1 MPGYELI
8 GDDELNEIKDIFSNG
23 KVLFRHGF
31 EILRKEC
38 FKVRDFENNFKDYM
52 NSNYALGVTS
62 GTSALRVALAALGI
76 KDGDEVITQSFTF
89 VATVEAIVESRAIPI
104 CTEIDSTLNMDPDD
118 LVKKITKKTKAVI
131 AVHMLGTPSRIKEIK
146 DICEKYNLYLI
157 EDTAWGCG
165 GKVENKFLGTF
176 GDIGT
181 YSFDFAKTITC
192 GEGGMILFKN
202 KEHFK
207 KAAAWHDHG
216 HENNPNLPRWEDSRS
231 ASGFNYR
238 MSELTGAIGIAQ
250 LRKLNLVINKQREN
264 KELIWK
270 ELKNCRGV
278 KLRESPIES
287 YETADALVF
296 FVENE
301 ATAKQF
307 RKCFLNRGFSTKIL
321 PEAISWHFAGLWDHI
336 KELKDHSEI
345 ELLNQF
351 PKSKELLSKSVA
363 LPINYNMPDNYPK
376 EVKNTYLEAL
386 SYFEN

>member
-1 MPGYELI
+1 
-8 GDDELNEIKDIFSNG
+8 
-23 KVLFRHGF
+23 
-31 EILRKEC
+31 
-38 FKVRDFENNFKDYM
+38 
-52 NSNYALGVTS
+52 
-62 GTSALRVALAALGI
+62 
-76 KDGDEVITQSFTF
+76 
-89 VATVEAIVESRAIPI
+89 
-104 CTEIDSTLNMDPDD
+104 
-118 LVKKITKKTKAVI
+118 
-131 AVHMLGTPSRIKEIK
+131 
-146 DICEKYNLYLI
+146 
-157 EDTAWGCG
+157 
-165 GKVENKFLGTF
+165 
-176 GDIGT
+176 
-181 YSFDFAKTITC
+181 
-192 GEGGMILFKN
+192 
-202 KEHFK
+202 
-207 KAAAWHDHG
+207 
-216 HENNPNLPRWEDSRS
+216 
-231 ASGFNYR
+231 